1 MATTRRARRGIGPR
15 PGIDGLRAIAV
26 AAVVLY
32 HADVPW
38 LPAGFLGVD
47 VFFAVSGYL
56 ICSLLVAE
64 WESRQAI
71 DLAAFWRRR
80 ARRLLPALVA
90 MTAVVVVAAL
100 TIAPDAAGRLR
111 ADAIAGLLGLG
122 NLWQLASRQS
132 YFEAWGRPPLLRHL
146 WSVGV
151 EAQFYLA
158 FPFLLAAGLK
168 RTGNRTGVLALAA
181 AGMASASAL
190 LMALLFDPAHDPSR
204 VFYGTDTRMMGLWV
218 GVAFALAV
226 PPGRLSSRITT
237 NARRALDATGVVALA
252 GLAVM
257 MVRLDE
263 FSPGLYRGGFLLAGV
278 LSATAVAIA
287 AHPGS
292 RLGELLARQ
301 PLRWIGTR
309 SYAIYLWHWPVFM
322 LTRPRIDVGFGGF
335 GLFVARIAVT
345 AALAE
350 ASWRL
355 VEQPARTLRL
365 RLAWQPRV
373 ALGAGLTGLLVMA
386 GLSAVATNERPGGA
400 VAVSTLASTSP
411 TGASH
416 ETPLARTAVMGPP
429 APTSSALVEAAAPPS
444 TGAPQPTAAPAA
456 STAATASPHPVATK
470 AASSP
475 SGPPAPPPGSVLAI
489 GESVMMGAA
498 NALTS
503 ASEGRVHVD
512 AAVGRQNAAVLDR
525 LEEYRSSG
533 DLATMAGVVVHMGT
547 NGPMREADF
556 ERLVQLT
563 EGVPVVVVVNVR
575 VPKRWEAQ
583 SNATI
588 TDGIARHPAVRLADW
603 HAASAGPGVVGK
615 DGVHPTPSGAKTYAR
630 VVLDRFQPQEPPPPT
645 TTSTTAPPPSEPP
658 PSTEPPTT
666 TTTTEPAPPP
676 AP

>member
-1 MATTRRARRGIGPR
+1 MATERRARRGIGSR

-26 AAVVLY
+26 VAVVLY
-32 HADVPW
+32 HAEVSW

-47 VFFAVSGYL
+47 AFFAVSGYL

-64 WESRQAI
+64 WETRQAV
-71 DLAAFWRRR
+71 DLGAFWRRR
-80 ARRLLPALVA
+80 ARRLLPALGA

-122 NLWQLASRQS
+122 NVWQLASRQS

-146 WSVGV
+146 WSLGV

-158 FPFLLAAGLK
+158 FPFLLTAGLK
-168 RTGNRTGVLALAA
+168 RTRNRTGVLALGA
-181 AGMASASAL
+181 AGIASASAL
-190 LMALLFDPAHDPSR
+190 LMALLFDPARDPSR
-204 VFYGTDTRMMGLWV
+204 VYYGTDTRMIGLWV
-218 GVAFALAV
+218 GVAAALAV
-226 PPGRLSSRITT
+226 PPGRLSSRITAT
-237 NARRALDATGVVALA
+237 ARRALDATGVVALL
-252 GLAVM
+252 GLVVL

-263 FSPGLYRGGFLLAGV
+263 FSPALYRGGFLLVGV

-292 RLGELLARQ
+292 RFGDVLARQ

-335 GLFVARIAVT
+335 GLFAVRIAIT

-350 ASWRL
+350 ASWRY
-355 VEQPARTLRL
+355 VERPARTLRV
-365 RLAWQPRV
+365 RLVWQPRV

-386 GLSAVATNERPGGA
+386 GLSAVATNERPGGTT
-400 VAVSTLASTSP
+400 AVSTLASTSSS
-411 TGASH
+411 GEGH
-416 ETPLARTAVMGPP
+416 ETPLARAAVLGPP
-429 APTSSALVEAAAPPS
+429 APAPSTTEAAAPPS
-444 TGAPQPTAAPAA
+444 TGAPESTPTPAPAP
-456 STAATASPHPVATK
+456 TAATAPRPVTTK
-470 AASSP
+470 AATTS

-533 DLATMAGVVVHMGT
+533 ELASMAGVVLHMGT

-588 TDGIARHPAVRLADW
+588 SDGIDRHPSVRLADW
-603 HAASAGPGVVGK
+603 HAASAEPGVVGK

-630 VVLDRFQPQEPPPPT
+630 VVLDRLQPHQEPPPPT
-645 TTSTTAPPPSEPP
+645 TTTTTTAPPPQEPP

-666 TTTTEPAPPP
+666 TTTEPAPP